1 MNALLAQA
9 LGHAENNRIEEV
21 NDVIDGLIPKIP
33 PAMELARLNVIVEKS
48 NHSCITRNLWRTLEK
63 QSRTA
68 SVIDLSRLKSA
79 GT

>member
-21 NDVIDGLIPKIP
+21 HDVIDGLIPKIQ
-33 PAMELARLNVIVEKS
+33 PAIEPARLNVIVGKS
-48 NHSCITRNLWRTLEK
+48 NHSCTTQNLWRTLKK

-68 SVIDLSRLKSA
+68 SVIDLSGLKSA